1 MGIGSRN
8 HIRQTS
14 IHTSLGTG
22 YGQNGDRYAGDTIV
36 NTHQNRFQASPVGT
50 LALLSL
56 CLHGTL
62 VLAAGGNSGSG
73 GGREAF
79 FRCKDAQGQTH
90 FGDSMPAE
98 CQSFDTEVLS
108 QNGNVIRVIDGAS
121 TLARKAANQGN
132 EIAEQKAREAAAL
145 RDRML
150 IEAYLTVGEIES
162 LRDQRLDLLDAQTRL
177 DEQNLAAFK
186 DREQRLVRQLERF
199 RPYNDK
205 QPKALPV
212 PDHLAEDMVNLVKSR
227 DTTAERIER
236 RKAER
241 QTLTEKFASDVQR
254 FKELKGIK

>member
-1 MGIGSRN
+1 M
-8 HIRQTS
+8 
-14 IHTSLGTG
+14 
-22 YGQNGDRYAGDTIV
+22 
-36 NTHQNRFQASPVGT
+36 NTDQNRFHAGWGGIVAAIVTVLGVC
-50 LALLSL
+50 LSSAA
-56 CLHGTL
+56 T
-62 VLAAGGNSGSG
+62 LAAGGSG

-90 FGDSMPAE
+90 FGDSQPPE
-98 CQSFDTEVLS
+98 CLSYDTEVLS
-108 QNGNVIRVIDGAS
+108 QNGNVIRVIDGAN
-121 TLARKAANQGN
+121 TLAHKAANHGN

-150 IEAYLTVGEIES
+150 IEAYLSVGEIES

-177 DEQNLAAFK
+177 DQQNLTAFTE
-186 DREQRLVRQLERF
+186 REQRLMRQLERF

-236 RKAER
+236 RQAER
-241 QTLTEKFASDVQR
+241 QALQEKFASDVHR